1 MNNLAL
7 LESTWSYLRI
17 VNDHILEG
25 VQMFDIHLAIGLNN
39 RYLMGMMESVQHNLY
54 ATICQE

>member
-1 MNNLAL
+1 M
-7 LESTWSYLRI
+7 
-17 VNDHILEG
+17 NDHILEG

-39 RYLMGMMESVQHNLY
+39 RYLMGMKESVQHNLY